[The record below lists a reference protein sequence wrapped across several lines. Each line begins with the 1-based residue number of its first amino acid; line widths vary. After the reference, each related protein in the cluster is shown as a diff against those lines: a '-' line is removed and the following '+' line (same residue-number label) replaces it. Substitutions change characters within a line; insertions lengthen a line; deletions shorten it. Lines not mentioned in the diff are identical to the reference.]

1 MDILNPELIVIGSIY
16 SRNEDM
22 MKPFV
27 DEVLA
32 REALPLANKVCKVVP
47 AALGESIGDYAA
59 LSVAANIP
67 RLTESL
73 DPSLEYLPERE
84 VIAHTREIGRII
96 DRHRRQWSPDRWRKP
111 PTPPSWLLTHR
122 TPTGFRRS
130 TSR

>member
-1 MDILNPELIVIGSIY
+1 MDRITAKIVAQAAREGDPLAKEVYEISSRHLGIGLSVVMDILNPELIVIGSIY

-59 LSVAANIP
+59 LSVAANI
-67 RLTESL
+67 
-73 DPSLEYLPERE
+73 
-84 VIAHTREIGRII
+84 HG
-96 DRHRRQWSPDRWRKP
+96 
-111 PTPPSWLLTHR
+111 
-122 TPTGFRRS
+122 
-130 TSR
+130 